1 MFTNVEE
8 YLKPANIRE
17 AFVALE
23 HDREHTMLVSGGTNV
38 ALMES
43 SRIKR
48 IVDIR
53 NLGLDDVQEKNGE
66 IHIGAAISIEN
77 FRRNPIIRERFGD
90 LFYDGFSLVGSWQI
104 RNMATMGGSIASR
117 VGWSD
122 IATCLLAVGAELEVY
137 DKFNSDR
144 MTLTE
149 YVSHPL
155 KERGIITHIVFK
167 QEDYL
172 YAFERIAKTS
182 FDIATLNLGL
192 ALKIVDTKV
201 DDIRLIC
208 GSRPQFASSMVDVEE
223 ELKGKVFNNEFVK
236 ELKSLVFEYFK
247 GGSNIIA
254 TEEYR
259 RHLSSILAERAAL
272 RIGGM
277 I

>member
-1 MFTNVEE
+1 MFANIKE

-48 IVDIR
+48 IVDIK
-53 NLGLDDVQEKNGE
+53 NLGLDDVWEKNGE
-66 IHIGAAISIEN
+66 IHAGAAITIEN
-77 FRRNPIIRERFGD
+77 FMRNSLIRKRYGD
-90 LFYDGFSLVGSWQI
+90 LFFDGFSLVGSWQI

-122 IATCLLAVGAELEVY
+122 IATCLLMVGAELEVY

-144 MTLTE
+144 MTITE
-149 YVSHPL
+149 YITHPL

-167 QEDYL
+167 PEEYL
-172 YAFERIAKTS
+172 YAFERFSKTS

-192 ALKIVDTKV
+192 ALKIVDRKV

-208 GSRPQFASSMVDVEE
+208 GSRPQFASAMVEVEE
-223 ELKGKVFNNEFVK
+223 KLKEKIFNNEFIK
-236 ELKSLVFEYFK
+236 ELKNLVFESFK

-259 RHLSSILAERAAL
+259 RHLSSTLAERAAMK
-272 RIGGM
+272 IGGM
-277 I
+277 L